1 MFSMH
6 FGLQPAK
13 NFPTN
18 CRSRETG
25 QRSHHRHHVG
35 SKGRG
40 TPLSGGLI
48 DFISKELPAGRTPG
62 NLDASLNNIETEA
75 AADAGAQQDDI
86 LAWPQSGGRRV
97 KRKRKQTGGAN
108 GNRFLEYDCK
118 IKTFVALYLTATYTD
133 PPPSVSPD
141 AAADG
146 GGGGGDGVAAEGNDD
161 ATTYLQEK
169 GILIPLQGGR
179 YGYATSSRF

>member
-1 MFSMH
+1 M
-6 FGLQPAK
+6 
-13 NFPTN
+13 
-18 CRSRETG
+18 
-25 QRSHHRHHVG
+25 
-35 SKGRG
+35 
-40 TPLSGGLI
+40 
-48 DFISKELPAGRTPG
+48 
-62 NLDASLNNIETEA
+62 
-75 AADAGAQQDDI
+75 
-86 LAWPQSGGRRV
+86 

-179 YGYATSSRF
+179 YGYASSVNFGSKLVEEAMDYCKTIQFKTFEASEAAAKDDDDGDGVDGGGGGGGGGAEAPGEEKGGIIYNHIAHQYNEVWGKLTPPQNAAEWLEEVQKQTEAAT